1 MTTWLFW
8 GTPAE
13 LLGMLWRE
21 LLDRLRGRRVALAT
35 LAVALATGCGGSVEA
50 DPSPACPTYLQTLRY
65 AEPTRDPSGTSE
77 ATATGCVTPAGQ
89 RAQLSTVWCCQ

>member
-1 MTTWLFW
+1 MKY
-8 GTPAE
+8 
-13 LLGMLWRE
+13 LL
-21 LLDRLRGRRVALAT
+21 ALA
-35 LAVALATGCGGSVEA
+35 LALALAACGGSVEA
-50 DPSPACPTYLQTLRY
+50 DPSPACPSYLQTLRY